1 MLSSLGVITL
11 SMPSPSWDPVI
22 GTLGGVLDPHIVI
35 SHLNT
40 EWSRRQGLMSSR
52 EDPNI
57 VFHTSTNPKCK
68 NCSWIGH
75 IKVKWWA
82 KGGGEE
88 GQYPEWHEGKRDL
101 HTSYII
107 KAITDTPIIW
117 TY

>member
-82 KGGGEE
+82 KGGGRKANTQNGMRERE
-88 GQYPEWHEGKRDL
+88 ICIPL
-101 HTSYII
+101 TSSRPLQ
-107 KAITDTPIIW
+107 THP
-117 TY
+117 